1 MFCNENIFFLFEKID
16 GNCEIILQAYN
27 DFNVKSQN
35 EIFCRVLL
43 LLFYFTFFVL
53 FGKFGKINCIKTSK
67 LKQNNKITT

>member
-1 MFCNENIFFLFEKID
+1 MFCNENIFFLFGKID

-35 EIFCRVLL
+35 EIFCRVLI

-53 FGKFGKINCIKTSK
+53 FGKFENMNYIKTSK
-67 LKQNNKITT
+67 LKHNNKITT

>member
-1 MFCNENIFFLFEKID
+1 MFCNENIFFLFEEID

-43 LLFYFTFFVL
+43 LLFYFTFL
-53 FGKFGKINCIKTSK
+53 FYLASLEK
-67 LKQNNKITT
+67 